1 VILRLGDLGGQYL
14 RVFPP
19 DARVSSADIPGRTAG
34 STEQPDA
41 ASGQGP
47 DPDAVVVTTV
57 GPGAAG
63 CGPAV
68 EQPES
73 LAAIA
78 MATAA
83 AITCARTLLL
93 IDHVLPR

>member
-1 VILRLGDLGGQYL
+1 LYSAGIDKMYL

-34 STEQPDA
+34 SREQPDA
-41 ASGQGP
+41 ARGEGP
-47 DPDAVVVTTV
+47 D
-57 GPGAAG
+57 PGAAG
-63 CGPAV
+63 GGPAE

-78 MATAA
+78 MVTAA
-83 AITCARTLLL
+83 AITCARTFLL
-93 IDHVLPR
+93 IDQLLST